1 VGRVKIDIWADI
13 VCPYCHLGKARFEA
27 ALAEFPHRDEVEVT
41 WHSFELDRSAESVAD
56 GTLPEMLAAKYGI
69 PEGDAVAQHEAI
81 AEQAREV
88 GLDFQWQRARPG
100 NTFDAHRLVH
110 LAGDHGLGKSMLER
124 LMRAYFTEG
133 EPIGDRATL
142 VRLAAEVGL
151 DTGEVGRMLES
162 DDYGNH
168 VRSDEATAAMIGVT
182 GVPFFVLDRKYG
194 LSGAQPVPVLLQAL
208 QQAWD
213 TRHEEPEP
221 VAAGGGC
228 GGGCGCGAGGCGS
241 GGGGIC

>member
-1 VGRVKIDIWADI
+1 MKIDIWADI

-27 ALAEFPHRDEVEVT
+27 ALAQFPHAAEIDVT
-41 WHSFELDRSAESVAD
+41 WHSFELDRSAEPIAE
-56 GTLPEMLAAKYGI
+56 GTLSEGLAVKYGI
-69 PEGDAVAQHEAI
+69 TDDEAVAQHEAI
-81 AEQAREV
+81 AEQAQEL
-88 GLDFQWQRARPG
+88 GLDFQWRRARRG

-110 LAGDHGLGKSMLER
+110 LAADLGLEQLMLER

-151 DTGEVGRMLES
+151 DAGRVATMLDS

-168 VRSDEATAAMIGVT
+168 VRSDEATASMIGVT

-194 LSGAQPVPVLLQAL
+194 VSGAQPVPVFAQAL

-213 TRHEEPEP
+213 RRHEEPEP
-221 VAAGGGC
+221 AMAGGGC
-228 GGGCGCGAGGCGS
+228 CGGSCGCGAGGCGDT
-241 GGGGIC
+241 C